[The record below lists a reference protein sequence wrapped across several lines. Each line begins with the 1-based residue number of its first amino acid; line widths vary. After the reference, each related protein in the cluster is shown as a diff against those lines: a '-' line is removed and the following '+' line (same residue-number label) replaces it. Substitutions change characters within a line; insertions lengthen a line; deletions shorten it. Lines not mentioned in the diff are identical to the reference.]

1 MILLDTSVLID
12 YFKGIDSKPAKLLD
26 DLISNGTPY
35 GINDFVYQE
44 LLQGSRTID
53 EFNKL
58 KEYLETIPFY
68 SLQYGKESYE
78 KAAWLNL
85 QCRKNGITVRS
96 TINLLIAEI
105 AIENNLLLL
114 HNDSDFDNIGKIVK
128 ELRMYREWLNNSAC
142 KNDITWHWLY

>member
-26 DLISNGTPY
+26 ELLENAVPY
-35 GINDFVYQE
+35 GINDFVFQE
-44 LLQGSRTID
+44 LLQGSRTMD
-53 EFNKL
+53 EFKNL

-68 SLQYGKESYE
+68 NLQHGKESYE
-78 KAAWLNL
+78 NAAFINF

-96 TINLLIAEI
+96 TVDLLIAEI

-114 HNDSDFDNIGKIVK
+114 HNDGYFNIISKVIK
-128 ELRMYREWLNNSAC
+128 ELRIYGE
-142 KNDITWHWLY
+142 